1 MGVYMEG
8 LNEMTE
14 AMQEEVVHLEEVLV
28 ENKRIFNEQYRKDWD
43 VEEARVKGLQRIE
56 EIRLEKNGNK

>member
-1 MGVYMEG
+1 MEG